1 MTFIVVTKI
10 IRYIFITSFLF
21 DFFLVDFQMSN
32 SVVVFVSVNNKDFK
46 MKNLILL
53 SLCDKQQ
60 PV

>member
-21 DFFLVDFQMSN
+21 DLFLVDFQMSN